1 LLVDDLFD
9 YKKSLSFEVLQNIV
23 RK

>member
-23 RK
+23 RE